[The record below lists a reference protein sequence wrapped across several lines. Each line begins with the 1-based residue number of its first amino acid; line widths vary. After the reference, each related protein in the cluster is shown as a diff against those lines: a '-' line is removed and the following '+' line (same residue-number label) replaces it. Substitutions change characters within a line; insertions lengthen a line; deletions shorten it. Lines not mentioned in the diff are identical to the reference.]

1 LRVLITTIVIANLL
15 ACGCATVLDN
25 VRASLEKHGK
35 GIFLEDVPEVTDDGS
50 GPAAA
55 ALEAV
60 YGFYG
65 QAVTQSRIA
74 RRIYDPRTGEAR
86 FDLLIRDADLRGFEA
101 FAVGSPDVFRYIRLG
116 FPAVMPAQLGSNIEG
131 APPWLILVGYDT
143 AMGVV
148 LLRAGK
154 EHAVV
159 SDGDFERILR
169 LNGGRLLVIAPAR
182 SLPADVY
189 EGMALSAERRGEW
202 HEADRLFNLAIDH
215 EVEAGA
221 DATRLARCY
230 MSIGRVQK
238 TLGNL
243 TAAIEACEG
252 ATELKPEDGD
262 TWHCLAVAFFEN
274 SDNISETKK
283 IIDRAV
289 KASPERAS
297 YYYSTLGDM
306 HLKLGDLRATRAAFE
321 LAVNEKVPKDAPPD
335 YEAALLIKLAE
346 VVEKLGF
353 HRIGRAHREKALRK

>member
-1 LRVLITTIVIANLL
+1 LRSLVTLISIISLL
-15 ACGCATVLDN
+15 ACGCVSMLDTVK
-25 VRASLEKHGK
+25 ASLEEHGK
-35 GIFLEDVPEVTDDGS
+35 GIFIEDVPGVMDNGS
-50 GPAAA
+50 GWAAA
-55 ALEAV
+55 ALVAV
-60 YGFYG
+60 YRFYG

-74 RRIYDPRTGEAR
+74 RRIYDPQTGEAR

-101 FAVGSPDVFRYIRLG
+101 FPVGSPEVFRYIRMG
-116 FPAVMPAQLGSNIEG
+116 FPAVMPAQLGANIEG
-131 APPWLILVGYDT
+131 APPWLILVGCDT

-159 SDGDFERILR
+159 SDDDFERILR
-169 LNGGRLLVIAPAR
+169 LNGDRLLVIAPAR

-189 EGMALSAERRGEW
+189 ESMALSAERRGEW

-262 TWHCLAVAFFEN
+262 TWHSLAVAFFEN

-306 HLKLGDLRATRAAFE
+306 HFKLGDLRATRAA
-321 LAVNEKVPKDAPPD
+321 LVQAVREEVPKDAPPG

-346 VVEKLGF
+346 VVEELGF
-353 HRIGRAHREKALRK
+353 HRVGRAYREKALRK